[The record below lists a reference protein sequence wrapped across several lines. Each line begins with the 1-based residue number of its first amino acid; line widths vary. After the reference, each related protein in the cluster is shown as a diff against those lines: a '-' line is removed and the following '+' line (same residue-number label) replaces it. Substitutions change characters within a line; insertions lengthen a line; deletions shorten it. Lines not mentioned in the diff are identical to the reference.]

1 MLEWNMPKEQH
12 DNQPEVISTRAAAA
26 RLGVALRT
34 VQLWVEQGSL
44 QAWKTVGGHRRVLV
58 SSVERMMSE
67 RQSRLETTNPAAPL
81 RLLVV
86 EDDARLRRLFE
97 LEVPAWEPPIQ
108 LDLAKDGFEGLIKVG
123 KNRPDVII
131 TDLMMPGMDGFA
143 MIAALRNDPAVTARI
158 IVVTALDA
166 GTIRDRGG
174 LPADLLVLRKPAGLV
189 ELRALVTEPAAAL
202 RRPR

>member
-1 MLEWNMPKEQH
+1 MAVQSQEISQ
-12 DNQPEVISTRAAAA
+12 EVMSTRAASA

-58 SSVERMMSE
+58 SSVERMMAD
-67 RQSRLETTNPAAPL
+67 RQARLQNSNPDHPL

-86 EDDARLRRLFE
+86 EDDARLRRLYE
-97 LEVPAWEPPIQ
+97 LDVPSWSPPVQ
-108 LDLAKDGFEGLIKVG
+108 LELAKDGFEGLLKVG
-123 KNRPDVII
+123 TFRPEVII
-131 TDLMMPGMDGFA
+131 TDLMMPGMDGFG
-143 MIAALRNDPAVTARI
+143 MIAALRNDPSVTARI

-174 LPADLLVLRKPAGLV
+174 LPSDLLVLRKPAGLA
-189 ELRALVTEPAAAL
+189 ELRALVMEPGLPARTAN
-202 RRPR
+202 

>member
-1 MLEWNMPKEQH
+1 MAV
-12 DNQPEVISTRAAAA
+12 QPQEFSQEVMSTRAAAA

-58 SSVERMMSE
+58 SSVERMMAD
-67 RQSRLETTNPAAPL
+67 RQARLQSANPDHPL

-86 EDDARLRRLFE
+86 EDDARLRRLYE
-97 LEVPAWEPPIQ
+97 LDVPSWIPPVQ
-108 LDLAKDGFEGLIKVG
+108 LELAKDGFEGLLKVG
-123 KNRPDVII
+123 TFRPDVII
-131 TDLMMPGMDGFA
+131 TDLMMPGMDGFG
-143 MIAALRNDPAVTARI
+143 MIAALRNDPSVTSRI

-174 LPADLLVLRKPAGLV
+174 LPSDLLVLRKPAGLA
-189 ELRALVTEPAAAL
+189 ELRALVLEPGVSA
-202 RRPR
+202 RPTN